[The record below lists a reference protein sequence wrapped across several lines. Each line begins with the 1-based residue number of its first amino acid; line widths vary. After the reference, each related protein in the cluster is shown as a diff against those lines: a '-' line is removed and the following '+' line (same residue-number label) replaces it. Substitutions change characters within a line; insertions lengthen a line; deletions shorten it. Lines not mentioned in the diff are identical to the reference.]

1 MSGFRW
7 GPEWRKKDKIEYLVQ
22 EAIASIDTGTTCIT
36 GPENEVFNIVGHIL
50 ASLEIFTE
58 EILYDLID
66 NS

>member
-1 MSGFRW
+1 M
-7 GPEWRKKDKIEYLVQ
+7 
-22 EAIASIDTGTTCIT
+22 ASIDTGTTCIT